1 MEPSNDFKNLSN
13 QTSFATLPNRL
24 LVQGMPSEG
33 SKYKVTPFDLYCPSM
48 KDKLENGICN
58 ICDKYWPSEAAMKR
72 HKNAHKKQMKIVEAE
87 SEKVSSESE
96 ASDVGEVLETRDESE
111 TKIPIF
117 DNIFDLFKSPFVEV
131 YFLDIFCITF
141 CLSDTLSFVYCLT
154 LILTKRK

>member
-1 MEPSNDFKNLSN
+1 MSN

-58 ICDKYWPSEAAMKR
+58 ICDKYWPSEAVMKR
-72 HKNAHKKQMKIVEAE
+72 HKKAHKKQMKIVEAA

-131 YFLDIFCITF
+131 
-141 CLSDTLSFVYCLT
+141 
-154 LILTKRK
+154 